1 MRTNSFLFSFSFLL
15 YLYFSVF
22 QSFVAVQVN
31 LCLSVMVLTVLP
43 VKSKQSQNGTLTM
56 EWACFSVRIPY
67 RVWSIEQMS
76 RLFDQWVLHQMQGKF
91 CFEIVVQRPYWL
103 QRLWWSLRKMRG
115 AEKPSSSLQIFGRWW
130 LDDFSTFGLCPAAY
144 ISCCL
149 LFICNSFSGCR
160 WYRRHCCILPTTLL

>member
-1 MRTNSFLFSFSFLL
+1 MFFFTYERPNCWNRRILRRSLVRVRWERILFSFLFHFCCT
-15 YLYFSVF
+15 YFSVF

-91 CFEIVVQRPYWL
+91 CFEIVVQRPHWL

-115 AEKPSSSLQIFGRWW
+115 AEKPSSSLQIFGRW
-130 LDDFSTFGLCPAAY
+130 
-144 ISCCL
+144 
-149 LFICNSFSGCR
+149 
-160 WYRRHCCILPTTLL
+160 